1 MARMVWWT
9 DSVLQTF
16 PPNSFNAA
24 VKVIIET
31 DCAAVQIAPEGEHQM
46 KRILLALLIAG
57 SLAVSLWPASAHQ
70 LNTNP
75 ANADLTNINSNDPSP
90 SSATQISPEEVIKR
104 FTAKESELREVWRDY
119 SYQQETKLQVLGPS
133 NVVSGEFFQVSEFV
147 FNDAGKRLERI
158 LKAPPSTLDQAGLRM
173 TQEDKDALIN
183 LQPFA
188 LATSDLP
195 NYSVSYIGKEKVDDL
210 NTFVFDVIP
219 KVMSNNRELDRMRKQ
234 KIEGKYFQGRIWV
247 DDEDL
252 QIVKTAGKTVPE
264 FEQRFPKFET
274 YRENID
280 GRYWFPTYTFG
291 DDHLAFDRVVH
302 VRMVI
307 KYKNY
312 RRFQS
317 DVKFLDAEEVKD
329 ETKPDEKAKPDA
341 AGTKPSDPKKDD
353 AKKED
358 TSKKPIRPRP

>member
-1 MARMVWWT
+1 
-9 DSVLQTF
+9 
-16 PPNSFNAA
+16 
-24 VKVIIET
+24 
-31 DCAAVQIAPEGEHQM
+31 M
-46 KRILLALLIAG
+46 KRISLALLTAAILMA
-57 SLAVSLWPASAHQ
+57 SLWTASAQQPAAKPSAPPQKSSQQ
-70 LNTNP
+70 L
-75 ANADLTNINSNDPSP
+75 
-90 SSATQISPEEVIKR
+90 SPEEVIKR

-119 SYQQETKLQVLGPS
+119 QYQQETKLQVLGPA
-133 NVVSGEFFQVSEFV
+133 NVISGEFYQVSEFV

-158 LKAPPSTLDQAGLRM
+158 LKAPPSTLDQTGLRM
-173 TQEDKDALIN
+173 SQEDRDALVN

-188 LATSDLP
+188 LAQQDLP
-195 NYSVSYIGKEKVDDL
+195 NYNVSYVGKEKVDEL
-210 NTFVFDVIP
+210 NTYVFEVTP
-219 KVMSNNRELDRMRKQ
+219 KVMSNQRELDRLKKQ

-280 GRYWFPTYTFG
+280 GRYWFPTYTYG
-291 DDHLAFDRVVH
+291 DDYLEFDRFRPH
-302 VRMVI
+302 VRMIV

-317 DVKFLDAEEVKD
+317 DIKFLDAEEVKD
-329 ETKPDEKAKPDA
+329 EKPKTDDKTKTDATAKT
-341 AGTKPSDPKKDD
+341 GEVKKEE

-358 TSKKPIRPRP
+358 PKAKPQRPRP

>member
-1 MARMVWWT
+1 
-9 DSVLQTF
+9 
-16 PPNSFNAA
+16 
-24 VKVIIET
+24 
-31 DCAAVQIAPEGEHQM
+31 M
-46 KRILLALLIAG
+46 KKSLLALLIAG
-57 SLAVSLWPASAHQ
+57 AFAASLWPASAHPFNAN
-70 LNTNP
+70 LVNANP
-75 ANADLTNINSNDPSP
+75 NDPS
-90 SSATQISPEEVIKR
+90 SNTNTQVSPEEVIKR
-104 FTAKESELREVWRDY
+104 FTEKETELREIWKEY
-119 SYQQETKLQVLGPS
+119 SYQQESKFQVLGPA

-147 FNDAGKRLERI
+147 FNDAGKRRERI

-173 TQEDKDALIN
+173 TQEDRDAIVN

-188 LATSDLP
+188 LAKEDLP
-195 NYSVSYIGKEKVDDL
+195 NYNVSYIGKEKVDDL

-247 DDEDL
+247 DDEDM

-280 GRYWFPTYTFG
+280 GRYWFPTYTYG

-312 RRFQS
+312 RRFSS
-317 DVKFLDAEEVKD
+317 DIKFLDAEEIKD
-329 ETKPDEKAKPDA
+329 EKKPEEQTKPDA
-341 AGTKPSDPKKDD
+341 AGAKPAD

-358 TSKKPIRPRP
+358 AKKEDPTKKPIRPRP